1 MADSYDMEN
10 AKVLADLVVDPET
23 PEALRVKIIRK
34 LLETIDRGN
43 FFDTI
48 LNEKLSFGACPNCKH
63 ENHWV
68 IPEDELNQ
76 MGWATHEKDDRVP
89 RTTRVKDCS
98 KWQQA
103 CKKKKITL

>member
-1 MADSYDMEN
+1 
-10 AKVLADLVVDPET
+10 LILRL
-23 PEALRVKIIRK
+23 EALRVKIIRK

-68 IPEDELNQ
+68 IPEEELNQ
-76 MGWATHEKDDRVP
+76 LGWATHEKDE
-89 RTTRVKDCS
+89 RVKRVTKAKDCP

-103 CKKKKITL
+103 CSKKRITL